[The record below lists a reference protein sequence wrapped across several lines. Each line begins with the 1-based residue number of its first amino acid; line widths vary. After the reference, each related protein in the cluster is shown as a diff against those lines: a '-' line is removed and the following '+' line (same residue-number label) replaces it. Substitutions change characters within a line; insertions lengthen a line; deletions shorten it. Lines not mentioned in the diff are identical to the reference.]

1 MKVVD
6 TGGDVFS
13 REKDLGVC
21 ASSVGESQIKPRWI
35 TSLDRGT
42 LESGRG

>member
-6 TGGDVFS
+6 TGGDGFAG
-13 REKDLGVC
+13 EKDLGVC
-21 ASSVGESQIKPRWI
+21 ASSVGESQMKPRWI

-42 LESGRG
+42 LESGQG